1 MIHSIFY
8 PNQRCNAQTKSS
20 PSKYVQVLGI
30 LTKDQREII
39 KDLGFGE
46 LLKFKL
52 TYQSIY
58 IIEFLLN
65 STDPKSL
72 VTCMGGKDRSL
83 PIHQNA
89 VHCVLGVPIGRGDD
103 LPHYEDENLELNN
116 LKSELGLTKDS
127 RITYEMLLKKIEK
140 GGTDDLTIRCF
151 FLVLFSSLLFPGTQL
166 FITGCQAA
174 MTRSIDELKT
184 INWAKVVVDG
194 IRAAVNKW
202 HTRGSTE
209 KRSSIC
215 CCATFMMLYYLDHL
229 NYVNAL
235 PLDRTPRAAFYDT
248 KLVKEIIKSDEGP
261 NHAFGKLNLEGIAT
275 GDDVQFMSQLEGIV
289 EGLDENIRNNE
300 EVKELVAE
308 ARRAYSKVVEA
319 YLEHKKSID
328 ASFLS
333 SLNNLVKEFKAA
345 ADNLVEKHTAAVD
358 APPAKAADSSVE
370 KPTAAADAPPA
381 KAADISVEK
390 PTADASPGHD
400 VSMFTEKELSLYDL
414 VKKILKFEG
423 FTNFMLFINE
433 AIKNNF
439 TNYFLKTLT
448 RSVSGLQFS
457 MIGKINF
464 SF

>member
-1 MIHSIFY
+1 
-8 PNQRCNAQTKSS
+8 
-20 PSKYVQVLGI
+20 
-30 LTKDQREII
+30 
-39 KDLGFGE
+39 
-46 LLKFKL
+46 
-52 TYQSIY
+52 
-58 IIEFLLN
+58 
-65 STDPKSL
+65 
-72 VTCMGGKDRSL
+72 MGGKDRSL

-215 CCATFMMLYYLDHL
+215 CCATFMMVCDHCYIFIFLCRSCICVFYAHIYIISYDSCIYLFYCAQLYYLDHL

-235 PLDRTPRAAFYDT
+235 PLNRTPRAAFYDT

-261 NHAFGKLNLEGIAT
+261 NHAFGKLYVSLSFHLQFYLFYFIFILDLTKSHHFQFRSVNNSCYSIATSDNVQSMSQLEGIAT

-400 VSMFTEKELSLYDL
+400 VSMFTVNTNADAQASPAHAKQKQEKELSLYDL
-414 VKKILKFEG
+414 VMNTSSKDEMKYVLP
-423 FTNFMLFINE
+423 
-433 AIKNNF
+433 
-439 TNYFLKTLT
+439 
-448 RSVSGLQFS
+448 FS
-457 MIGKINF
+457 
-464 SF
+464 